1 MKAIIMTKFGPPEV
15 LHMQEVPKPAPQE
28 NEVLIRTYATTVF
41 AADCELRGLKFPFV
55 FRPLFK
61 LAIRLLMR
69 RTKRRYLIL
78 GQEVAG
84 EIEAVGKEVTR
95 FREGDQVFGWT
106 GFRFG
111 GYAEYVC
118 LPEKG
123 TLAIKPPNLTYE
135 EAAPATVG
143 GIDAVYFMRAANIQ
157 KGQKVLING
166 ACGSIGTLAVQLAKH
181 LGAEVTAVDSA
192 EKLEVLSSLGADHVI
207 DYRRED
213 FTKRGEI
220 YDVIFDVVGKS
231 PFSRSVRSLTPDGY
245 YLVNNAR
252 LSKLIRGPWAAR
264 RSNKKVITWLGRTQ
278 SEYADCFSFLR
289 KLLEA
294 GTIAPTI
301 DRYYP
306 LEQIVEAHRYVDAG
320 HKKGNVVIT
329 VARSDARGLTS
340 DE

>member
-1 MKAIIMTKFGPPEV
+1 MRAVVMTKFGPPEV
-15 LHMQEVPKPAPQE
+15 LQVREVAKPVPHE
-28 NEVLIRTYATTVF
+28 NEVLIKTFATTVF
-41 AADCELRGLKFPFV
+41 AADCELRGLKFPLV

-61 LAIRLLMR
+61 LAIRMLMR
-69 RTKRRYLIL
+69 RRKLSYLIL

-84 EIEAVGKEVTR
+84 EIEAVGKEVRR

-106 GFRFG
+106 GFHLG
-111 GYAEYVC
+111 GYAEYIC

-135 EAAPATVG
+135 DAAPAPVG
-143 GIDAVYFMRAANIQ
+143 GIDAVYFLRTANIQ
-157 KGQKVLING
+157 PGQKVLING
-166 ACGSIGTLAVQLAKH
+166 ACGSIGTLAIQLAKH

-192 EKLEVLSSLGADHVI
+192 EKLEILRSIGADHVV
-207 DYRRED
+207 DYKRED

-231 PFSRSVRSLTPDGY
+231 PFSRSVKSLTPDGY
-245 YLVNNAR
+245 YLINNAR
-252 LSKLIRGPWAAR
+252 LSKLIRGPWVSR
-264 RSNKKVITWLGRTQ
+264 RTNKKVITWLGRTVIEI
-278 SEYADCFSFLR
+278 SDSFSFLR

-294 GTIAPTI
+294 GTIKPVI
-301 DRYYP
+301 DRSYP

-329 VARSDARGLTS
+329 VAGND